1 MFSNEFD
8 FDCTTI
14 TVLDDSR
21 IIDDSSFYEDV
32 KVELFD
38 DIIVIKQWDDHLGD
52 YQTIHMSPEMYRD
65 LMMAMNQGEGVYWV
79 KT

>member
-14 TVLDDSR
+14 TVLDDYGN
-21 IIDDSSFYEDV
+21 YEDV

-38 DIIVIKQWDDHLGD
+38 DIVVIRQWDEDINA

>member
-1 MFSNEFD
+1 MFSNEFE

-14 TVLDDSR
+14 TVLDDH
-21 IIDDSSFYEDV
+21 DFYEDV

-38 DIIVIKQWDDHLGD
+38 DIIVIKQWDDDLGD
-52 YQTIHMSPEMYRD
+52 YLNVYMSPEMYRD

-79 KT
+79 KS